1 MAMKIQAIK
10 PDHFDFTVHVDQT
23 YYVESDELNGEFKVT
38 HLEVIAAPTASGV
51 EVRAEIEVENPITE
65 SCKYYDLSI
74 DCILEDAR

>member
-1 MAMKIQAIK
+1 MGMKIQAIK

-51 EVRAEIEVENPITE
+51 EVRAEIEVENPVTGT
-65 SCKYYDLSI
+65 CKYHDISV

>member
-1 MAMKIQAIK
+1 MGMKIQSINTG
-10 PDHFDFTVHVDQT
+10 DLNVEVDQV
-23 YYVESDELNGEFKVT
+23 YYVESGELTGEFKVT
-38 HLEVIAAPTASGV
+38 HMEVIAAPTASGV

>member
-1 MAMKIQAIK
+1 MGMKIQAINTG
-10 PDHFDFTVHVDQT
+10 DLNVEVDQV
-23 YYVESDELNGEFKVT
+23 YYVESDELNGVFKVT

-74 DCILEDAR
+74 DSIREDAE

>member
-1 MAMKIQAIK
+1 MGMKIQSINTG
-10 PDHFDFTVHVDQT
+10 DLNVEVDQV
-23 YYVESDELNGEFKVT
+23 YYVESGELTGEFKVT
-38 HLEVIAAPTASGV
+38 HMEVSAAPTASGV

>member
-1 MAMKIQAIK
+1 MGMKIQSINTGDLNVA
-10 PDHFDFTVHVDQT
+10 VDQV
-23 YYVESDELNGEFKVT
+23 YYVESHELTGEFKVT

-51 EVRAEIEVENPITE
+51 EIRAEIEVENPITE